1 MRILIFLFFIL
12 FQSFA
17 NASIVSQIINNFDS
31 TDSMKFNFVQKI
43 NGKIEKGECII
54 VYPKKIYCKY
64 IDFFNK
70 ILVSNGKSLVI
81 NSDKNNQYYRYPLD
95 KTPLNLI
102 LDKKF
107 IISKMHQLKEDS
119 NYPFYYVFNLNYEN
133 NSIKVFFDKNDL
145 NLIGWETQDI
155 YQNIVQTFISDIK
168 KNISVI
174 SLTGESEGDID
185 QYADINI
192 KVPSNDTQRIQEMH
206 ILIGHILCDY
216 IEKNSVN

>member
-81 NSDKNNQYYRYPLD
+81 NSDKNNQYYRYPLV

-107 IISKMHQLKEDS
+107 IISKMYQLREDS
-119 NYPFYYVFNLNYEN
+119 NYPFYYVFNLDYEN
-133 NSIKVFFDKNDL
+133 NLIKVFFNKNDL
-145 NLIGWETQDI
+145 NLIGWETKDI
-155 YQNIVQTFISDIK
+155 YQNIVQTFISDIQ
-168 KNISVI
+168 KNIPVNNKI
-174 SLTGESEGDID
+174 FNI
-185 QYADINI
+185 QKYIN
-192 KVPSNDTQRIQEMH
+192 
-206 ILIGHILCDY
+206 
-216 IEKNSVN
+216 